1 MSDTLK
7 SRTATSSLALI
18 RRSLADMRAASA
30 ALENDESFEE
40 IIRSA
45 ETLSAGIK
53 RLSAYTSDQ
62 TSPKKSPP
70 IEKSIMEIDHA
81 ARVLDAV
88 KNGKCPQCGGLV
100 END

>member
-30 ALENDESFEE
+30 ALETDESFEE

-53 RLSAYTSDQ
+53 RLSNYVSDQ
-62 TSPKKSPP
+62 PNPKKSPP
-70 IEKSIMEIDHA
+70 TKTSVMEIDHA

-88 KNGKCPQCGGLV
+88 KNGKCPHCGGLV

>member
-7 SRTATSSLALI
+7 SRTAKSSLALI

-30 ALENDESFEE
+30 ALKTDESFEE

-53 RLSAYTSDQ
+53 RLSVYVSDQ
-62 TSPKKSPP
+62 PTPKKSSPN
-70 IEKSIMEIDHA
+70 ETSVLDVDHA
-81 ARVLDAV
+81 ARVLNAV
-88 KNGKCPQCGGLV
+88 KNGECPQCGGLV